1 MEGERVESFYRGR
14 TVLVTGAAG
23 FLGSHLVERLTS
35 LKARVVAV
43 DSIAPPQTWHSM
55 PEVGTA
61 LRFEQLDINDEV
73 RLKALLEEEHPE
85 VLFHLAA
92 IASPRACAKD
102 FPTAYHVNVQGTFN
116 VLRHS
121 EGVPHVVFLSSSAVY
136 GPPQILPMDESHP
149 RGGRDPYALTK
160 IMGETLC
167 ENYVA
172 NYGRKCS
179 VIRNFN
185 AFGPR
190 QSPEYIIP
198 TIIRQAFST
207 GRIEIWNAAPVRDLM
222 FVDNT
227 EDAILMVG
235 TNPGGGTYNVG
246 SGRGVRIGELAEIIA
261 AKVGE
266 HVPVQDLKKDVIG
279 SPALVADVQRL
290 RGLGWT
296 EKVPFEDGL
305 ARTVEWYRG

>member
-1 MEGERVESFYRGR
+1 MEMEGERVESFYRGR

-23 FLGSHLVERLTS
+23 FLGSHLVERLGS
-35 LKARVVAV
+35 LNARVVAV
-43 DSIAPPQTWHSM
+43 DSIAPPDAGRSS
-55 PEVGTA
+55 PYFGSA
-61 LRFEQLDINDEV
+61 LRFEQLDINDES
-73 RLKALLEEEHPE
+73 RLGNLIREERPE

-102 FPTAYHVNVQGTFN
+102 FSTAYRVNVEGTFN
-116 VLRHS
+116 VLRLS
-121 EGVPHVVFLSSSAVY
+121 EIVPHVVFLSSSAVY
-136 GPPQILPMDESHP
+136 GPPEVLPMSEGHP

-172 NYGRKCS
+172 NYGRTCS

-190 QSPEYIIP
+190 QGLEYIIP
-198 TIIRQAFST
+198 TIIRQALST

-227 EDAILMVG
+227 EDAILMIG
-235 TNPGGGTYNVG
+235 TSPGSGTYNVG
-246 SGRGVRIGELAEIIA
+246 SGRGVRIGELAQIIA
-261 AKVGE
+261 AKVG
-266 HVPVQDLKKDVIG
+266 HNVPVEDLKKDVIG
-279 SPALVADVQRL
+279 SPGAR
-290 RGLGWT
+290 RRCPSSPGSGLGR
-296 EKVPFEDGL
+296 EGSL
-305 ARTVEWYRG
+305 